1 MKIRKLGIGD
11 IDKIVA
17 LYDDIK
23 SNTVNFWDDD
33 YPSRELICWDIERDG
48 LWGVFD
54 ANNLVAICF
63 AGERCEDGEQ
73 NYTWQRN
80 FNRRG
85 TFARL
90 GVASTHQRKGIATKL
105 VNFVL
110 NDLKK
115 QGFDGCRI
123 LVETENHGAIG
134 LYSKLGFT
142 NCGQVD
148 KFGHTYFLFERG
160 L

>member
-1 MKIRKLGIGD
+1 MKIKKLEISD

-23 SNTVNFWDDD
+23 RNTINFWDDD
-33 YPSRELICWDIERDG
+33 YPSKELICWDIERNG

-54 ANNLVAICF
+54 GKNLVAICF

-73 NYTWQRN
+73 NYTWQKA
-80 FNRRG
+80 FARRG

-90 GVASTHQRKGIATKL
+90 GVASTHQRKGVATKL
-105 VNFVL
+105 VSFVL
-110 NDLKK
+110 NELKI

-123 LVETENHGAIG
+123 LVETENRGAIG

-142 NCGQVD
+142 NCGKVD